1 MPDIQL
7 ETTDIHDDVLAVEA
21 PPKDPKKRAS
31 LVSTL
36 RGAANREEGMTVHLR
51 DEDVF
56 VATSDAGRQA
66 IPKIAGRG
74 RAGLSLGDLVETA
87 RGA

>member
-7 ETTDIHDDVLAVEA
+7 QTTDIHNDVLAVEA
-21 PPKDPKKRAS
+21 PPEDPKKRAG

-36 RGAANREEGMTVHLR
+36 RAAAKREEGMSVHMR
-51 DEDVF
+51 GEDVF
-56 VATSDAGRQA
+56 VTTSDAGREA
-66 IPKIAGRG
+66 LPKIAGRG
-74 RAGLSLGDLVETA
+74 RGGLSLGDLVETA